1 MLISKKFIVV
11 LGDTRADRWCVCSLQ
26 GFILLLYH
34 NCVSWWKCMS
44 EKVGGGGGRC
54 EMVLLQL
61 LLMTLNYVKLH
72 LTLQQNIQ
80 NFRVAIFCHSK
91 IFLPY

>member
-26 GFILLLYH
+26 GFILLLY

-44 EKVGGGGGRC
+44 EKEGGGRC

-72 LTLQQNIQ
+72 LTLQQKIQ
-80 NFRVAIFCHSK
+80 NFCVAIFCHNK

>member
-1 MLISKKFIVV
+1 
-11 LGDTRADRWCVCSLQ
+11 
-26 GFILLLYH
+26 
-34 NCVSWWKCMS
+34 MS
-44 EKVGGGGGRC
+44 EKGGGGRC

-72 LTLQQNIQ
+72 LTPQQKIQ
-80 NFRVAIFCHSK
+80 NFCVAIFYHSK

>member
-26 GFILLLYH
+26 GFILLLYN

-44 EKVGGGGGRC
+44 EKGGGGGC

-61 LLMTLNYVKLH
+61 LLMTLTYVKLH
-72 LTLQQNIQ
+72 LTIQQKIQ
-80 NFRVAIFCHSK
+80 NFCVAIFCHSK

>member
-1 MLISKKFIVV
+1 MLISKKIIVV

-26 GFILLLYH
+26 GFILLLY

-44 EKVGGGGGRC
+44 EKEGRGC

-61 LLMTLNYVKLH
+61 LLMTLNYVKLQ
-72 LTLQQNIQ
+72 LTL
-80 NFRVAIFCHSK
+80 
-91 IFLPY
+91 